1 MKNADG
7 KAIQGVHVV
16 SYDLNGVLRGKRIPL
31 NQVDKALAGGVR
43 LPLSILGVDIW
54 GTDVLSTAI
63 ADGDVDGLA
72 EVTERGMVPTD
83 WTSPP
88 TAMLPVWLANED
100 GSPYLGDSRRVLAEI
115 VKRYE
120 KVGIRPVVAT
130 ELEFYLV
137 DYKENKP
144 LRPPRCPKSGSRLN
158 KTSVLSIDELHE
170 FDAFLNDVYSECAK
184 LDIPADASIA
194 ENGCGQFEI
203 NLLHTDNPLKAAD
216 DAVLFKQ
223 VVKGVAKKHGFT
235 ATFMAKPYGYQSGS
249 GFHIH
254 CSMIDANGKNIFDDG
269 TEKGTDMLRHAVAG
283 LMATMNDFML
293 VFAPHMNSYR
303 RLSPG
308 THAPTGIAWGYEN
321 RTAAIRIPGGPCEAR
336 RIEHRVAGADANPY
350 LVCAAM
356 LGAALY
362 GIENKLEPPAPTEGC
377 VYEDESVD
385 LLPTNWFTAI
395 DAFEESEI
403 VPQIFPQE
411 MRDIL
416 ISVKRQEAERF
427 AKQITNFELNTY
439 LQDL

>member
-1 MKNADG
+1 MSNQKDKFEAVYV
-7 KAIQGVHVV
+7 AA
-16 SYDLNGVLRGKRIPL
+16 YDLNGILRGKRIPL
-31 NQVDKALAGGVR
+31 NQVEKALAGGVR

-54 GTDVLSTAI
+54 GADVLSSAI
-63 ADGDVDGLA
+63 ADGDIDGLA
-72 EVTERGMVPTD
+72 EATERGMVPTD
-83 WTSPP
+83 WTDPA

-115 VKRYE
+115 VKRY
-120 KVGIRPVVAT
+120 KKAGITPVMAT

-144 LRPPRCPKSGSRLN
+144 LKPPRSPKNGLRLN
-158 KTSVLSIDELHE
+158 KTSILSINELHE
-170 FDAFLNDVYSECAK
+170 FDAFLNDVYSECEK
-184 LDIPADASIA
+184 LDIPADAAIA

-254 CSMIDANGKNIFDDG
+254 CSMVDSQGKNLFDDG
-269 TEKGTDMLRHAVAG
+269 SERGTDLLRHAVAG
-283 LMATMNDFML
+283 LLTTMNDFML

-303 RLSPG
+303 RLAPG

-321 RTAAIRIPGGPCEAR
+321 RTAAIRIPGGPCAAR

-350 LVCAAM
+350 LVCAAV
-356 LGAALY
+356 LGGALY
-362 GIENKLEPPAPTEGC
+362 GIENQLEPQAPTEGC
-377 VYEDESVD
+377 VYEKENIEP
-385 LLPTNWFTAI
+385 LPTDWFTAI
-395 DAFEESEI
+395 SEFEDSKT

-411 MRDIL
+411 MCDI
-416 ISVKRQEAERF
+416 IASVKQQEAEHF
-427 AKQITNFELNTY
+427 AKQITSFELNTY
-439 LQDL
+439 IQDL

>member
-1 MKNADG
+1 M
-7 KAIQGVHVV
+7 
-16 SYDLNGVLRGKRIPL
+16 

-54 GTDVLSTAI
+54 GKDVLSTAI

-120 KVGIRPVVAT
+120 KAGITPVMAT

-170 FDAFLNDVYSECAK
+170 FDAFLNDVYSECEK
-184 LDIPADASIA
+184 LDIPADAAIA

-235 ATFMAKPYGYQSGS
+235 ATFMAKP
-249 GFHIH
+249 
-254 CSMIDANGKNIFDDG
+254 NLFDDG
-269 TEKGTDMLRHAVAG
+269 TERGTDLLRHAVAG
-283 LMATMNDFML
+283 LLTTMNDFML

-303 RLSPG
+303 RLAPG

-321 RTAAIRIPGGPCEAR
+321 RTAAIRIPGGPSAAR

-356 LGAALY
+356 LGTLLY
-362 GIENKLEPPAPTEGC
+362 GIENKLEPQAPTEGC
-377 VYEDESVD
+377 VYEDESVELLPTNSVE

-416 ISVKRQEAERF
+416 IAVKRQEAEHF
-427 AKQITNFELNTY
+427 TKQITNFERKPSTSPSKLPILN
-439 LQDL
+439 